1 MNISSNLF
9 GEIFLFLEIDLLKN
23 IVKYSKKYQ
32 NMMNI
37 PKYLYFFSN
46 FINHQIIDLC
56 KNTYINESI
65 NNYFTYFLGKINN
78 KIDKITFYKFIQ
90 QYSKYHSIN
99 IKFNNNFTDII
110 QYIKNN
116 LNIKIEKIPKKI
128 NYFNDIEVIKI
139 HFNKNFNC
147 IEEND
152 IQLFKKFMNKINPKV
167 LEEIIIE
174 NNNNSF
180 ILDYLLEKETL
191 KLSKLQFLN
200 LDDSIEIHEKV
211 QNIIQKNKNN
221 LISLQYVTI
230 DKLNNQFEKICKNLN
245 KIQEINIGKL
255 DYFLNCFSKLL
266 IQISNLSFNNPD
278 YYIKE
283 NINKSNIQYSNF
295 ININNQNKKK
305 VEKKLNPF
313 LNIKNPPNSLINLK
327 IITFSFTENTNYIY
341 YLKLI
346 EQNRYL
352 EEINVSIS
360 KYLPIKIKE
369 KFFNIINNLP
379 KLKTFSILD
388 GKLIKYLKNK
398 ALKKINIDKIENDNL
413 NLLFENCL
421 NINSIILTRSNIIN
435 INKNINNIYEL
446 VIYNKEIKINLESL
460 IWVFSQYKLKKLEI
474 NIFEFDEDI
483 ENEVFDI
490 LKKFIKEF
498 ELFINL
504 NTCIL
509 VINDFGND
517 IKKEM
522 IKYLNE
528 EFSKFP
534 WKNLKVINQMNNK

>member
-139 HFNKNFNC
+139 HFNKNFNF

-191 KLSKLQFLN
+191 KLSKLQFLT

-398 ALKKINIDKIENDNL
+398 ALKKINIDKIENYNL

>member
-191 KLSKLQFLN
+191 KLSKLLFLN